1 MFKKKTEKL
10 DYFDEFINL
19 AEWGVQS
26 AEFLKQVLADY
37 PVADLSQ
44 KLDEMHEI
52 EHNADLSKY
61 RLMRYMYNDLLPPF
75 DRQDVIALVT
85 SLDHA
90 IDMIEDVM
98 IHIEI
103 YQPQNITPE
112 INQFLDLVEKSA
124 EELLTAVRLLK
135 TYKKSQ
141 KEIHVVIDR
150 INACEKEGDCS
161 TSTPCATSIRAMR
174 MPSASL
180 FWAKSMNH
188 WRIAATPSRT

>member
-10 DYFDEFINL
+10 DYFDEFIKL
-19 AEWGVQS
+19 AECGVQS

-141 KEIHVVIDR
+141 KEIHAVIHR
-150 INACEKEGDCS
+150 INAYEKEGDLLYIQTMRDLYKS
-161 TSTPCATSIRAMR
+161 DADAVSI
-174 MPSASL
+174 
-180 FWAKSMNH
+180 FI
-188 WRIAATPSRT
+188 WRKT

>member
-10 DYFDEFINL
+10 DYFDEFIKL

-52 EHNADLSKY
+52 EHNADLAKY

-98 IHIEI
+98 ITLKSINHKTLLRKSTDFWIWSKN
-103 YQPQNITPE
+103 QPKNC
-112 INQFLDLVEKSA
+112 L
-124 EELLTAVRLLK
+124 
-135 TYKKSQ
+135 
-141 KEIHVVIDR
+141 
-150 INACEKEGDCS
+150 
-161 TSTPCATSIRAMR
+161 
-174 MPSASL
+174 
-180 FWAKSMNH
+180 
-188 WRIAATPSRT
+188 